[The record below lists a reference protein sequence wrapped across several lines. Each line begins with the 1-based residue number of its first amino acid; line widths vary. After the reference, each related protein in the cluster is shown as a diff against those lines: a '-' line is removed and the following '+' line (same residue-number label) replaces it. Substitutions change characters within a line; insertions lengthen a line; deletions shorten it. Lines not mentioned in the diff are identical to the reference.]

1 VRAPRV
7 AAAGELVFGG
17 RRGNASAMLRLTR
30 ERWAQVGITIQ
41 FLALVRTL
49 AEFFRLKYVLGIEF
63 TVAVGEQF
71 VVGALIAAVSCWIA
85 VTLLFLGRHT
95 SVICVSIATIV
106 ILLVYKI
113 AAIGW

>member
-1 VRAPRV
+1 MV
-7 AAAGELVFGG
+7 
-17 RRGNASAMLRLTR
+17 RLTR

-49 AEFFRLKYVLGIEF
+49 GEFFRLKYVLGVDF
-63 TVAVGEQF
+63 TVAVGEPF
-71 VVGALIAAVSCWIA
+71 VVGALIAAFSCWIA
-85 VTLLFLGRHT
+85 VTLLFFGRNT

-113 AAIGW
+113 TAIGW

>member
-1 VRAPRV
+1 MV
-7 AAAGELVFGG
+7 
-17 RRGNASAMLRLTR
+17 RLTR

-49 AEFFRLKYVLGIEF
+49 GEFFRLKYVLGVEF
-63 TVAVGEQF
+63 TVAVGEPF

-85 VTLLFLGRHT
+85 VTLLFFGRNT
-95 SVICVSIATIV
+95 SVICVSVATIV

-113 AAIGW
+113 TAIGW